1 MGIFVVNSICKLAIW
16 KTKIEWFLILL
27 HCYMWILFGVLCLK
41 MGAVCQ
47 NCICLFPDA
56 DLLATLPTA
65 YLTGPDQPRDVPC
78 YFRKPNRIVK
88 SPLDIDTYTIL
99 HYEEGTSR
107 YIKVPQ
113 VPSVQKF
120 RQMGAHP
127 LPWFSKYGPVP
138 GLSHANVPSAAPK
151 CLTVPDIEILLSF
164 SGICILASSS
174 KF

>member
-1 MGIFVVNSICKLAIW
+1 
-16 KTKIEWFLILL
+16 
-27 HCYMWILFGVLCLK
+27 MWILFGALCLK

-88 SPLDIDTYTIL
+88 SPFDIDTYTIL

-120 RQMGAHP
+120 RWELTH
-127 LPWFSKYGPVP
+127 FP
-138 GLSHANVPSAAPK
+138 GFRSTDRCLAYRTPMSQAQRLSALQ
-151 CLTVPDIEILLSF
+151 CLTLR
-164 SGICILASSS
+164 SSS
-174 KF
+174 ASQVFVYLPQVQNFSRRE